1 LPLLPSACLS
11 ALLQLLSLALRIAC
25 FMVFVLCILS
35 DMVFLL
41 FFSKQIFNRVL
52 HAPLYRSDKGYQ
64 RSRQL
69 LSTGAVL
76 IMWETFIL
84 TLSHSKTV
92 AQGTVP
98 LGWYALNVL
107 QFVGI
112 GVGLVCF

>member
-84 TLSHSKTV
+84 TLSHSKTRPALRYGPEEALLYAS
-92 AQGTVP
+92 AQRQLMQSTC
-98 LGWYALNVL
+98 A
-107 QFVGI
+107 
-112 GVGLVCF
+112 